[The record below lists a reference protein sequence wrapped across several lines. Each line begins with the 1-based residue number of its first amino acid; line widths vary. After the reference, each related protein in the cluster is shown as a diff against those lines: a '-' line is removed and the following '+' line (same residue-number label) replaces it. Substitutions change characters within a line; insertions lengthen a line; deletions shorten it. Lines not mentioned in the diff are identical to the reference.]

1 MQHYKSLST
10 AGMICATLV
19 NIQTHTQ
26 TERHTDRQ
34 HFHQLL
40 RIAQPAELKKEPED
54 KLAVVKKKINPQ
66 KPRPKTKPKGP
77 GSPVRTAHM
86 FDHNC
91 GIQYSIE
98 QL

>member
-26 TERHTDRQ
+26 TERK

-40 RIAQPAELKKEPED
+40 RIAQPAELKKEPKD

-77 GSPVRTAHM
+77 GSPVRTARM

-91 GIQYSIE
+91 VTQYSIE
-98 QL
+98 QF